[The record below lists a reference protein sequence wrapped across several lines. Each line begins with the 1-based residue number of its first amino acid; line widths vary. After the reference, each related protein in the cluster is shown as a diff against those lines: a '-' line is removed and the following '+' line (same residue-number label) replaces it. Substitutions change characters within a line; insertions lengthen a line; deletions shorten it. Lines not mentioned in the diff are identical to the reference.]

1 MRGRLVSGENAA
13 PFRFADL
20 VDKAVRDT
28 VRYSSTVRPRS
39 AHRSKMEWDSLVAFA
54 PPRYYITRSGS
65 DARPWWLERVSLGK
79 AEGIAGF
86 RTHAEAVAEADKW
99 VSYDAAPPRP
109 PAPRPRVTIRRT
121 PIRPAPGA

>member
-20 VDKAVRDT
+20 VDKAVRDAA
-28 VRYSSTVRPRS
+28 RYARTIPPRI
-39 AHRSKMEWDSLVAFA
+39 AHRTEMERASLEAFA

-79 AEGIAGF
+79 AVGIAEF
-86 RTHAEAVAEADKW
+86 RTHAEAIAEAEQW
-99 VSYDAAPPRP
+99 VRDDNAHHVQRLSRGGRA
-109 PAPRPRVTIRRT
+109 
-121 PIRPAPGA
+121 

>member
-1 MRGRLVSGENAA
+1 MSGIRIT
-13 PFRFADL
+13 PFVRPDDFSAL

-28 VRYSSTVRPRS
+28 VRYSSTVRPRN
-39 AHRSKMEWDSLVAFA
+39 AHRAEMERASLEAFA

-79 AEGIAGF
+79 AEGIAEF
-86 RTHAEAVAEADKW
+86 RTHAEAIAEAEQW
-99 VSYDAAPPRP
+99 VRDDYARHV
-109 PAPRPRVTIRRT
+109 RRLHGRVTIRHT